1 MNWMLLSIAFIF
13 LRMLRLFAFI
23 LNSQTSWISLPLHLG
38 PRILDS
44 V

>member
-13 LRMLRLFAFI
+13 LRMLRLFA
-23 LNSQTSWISLPLHLG
+23 SWIALPLHLG